1 MSDPTKCACCGKS
14 DCALI
19 GVNVCHECEPK
30 IQTLASDLAEAR
42 REIERL
48 KARNEELR
56 SLLTDARTLIEKQ
69 TEWQKYGENLERDA
83 DATMAQEL
91 KDQRAKVVAL
101 KAEVERLNALVE
113 AEQRGS
119 FSSVVRQGRNELD
132 TAIGERDAIRAE
144 NAPAHLPPVV
154 GPDLKGET
162 R

>member
-1 MSDPTKCACCGKS
+1 MARAADIFAACELY
-14 DCALI
+14 DR
-19 GVNVCHECEPK
+19 
-30 IQTLASDLAEAR
+30 DLAEAR

-101 KAEVERLNALVE
+101 KAEVERLKALVE

-119 FSSVVRQGRNELD
+119 FSSVVRQVRNELD

-144 NAPAHLPPVV
+144 NKSMS
-154 GPDLKGET
+154 GGEGAQ
-162 R
+162 RG